1 MMMTKVVRSFWK
13 ALSLTT
19 LCPPLWITKRA
30 PGPGLTAAL
39 NSSLASLSK
48 YCQAVQALTIK
59 ASTSSALINMLKFL
73 NVFTFLS
80 SVTKDTIYFKSFFYN
95 YMYKT
100 PYYTKCFFSVTKNT
114 IFIKNIS
121 VTKIFRSFVVSKVMI
136 FWHALL
142 YDAVQVQ
149 RSVYWISPAA
159 EECEQ
164 RRGRLENCTG
174 STSSANW
181 CLDQTSRFV
190 PTW

>member
-1 MMMTKVVRSFWK
+1 MQS
-13 ALSLTT
+13 S
-19 LCPPLWITKRA
+19 WI
-30 PGPGLTAAL
+30 
-39 NSSLASLSK
+39 
-48 YCQAVQALTIK
+48 VW
-59 ASTSSALINMLKFL
+59 LINMLKSL

-100 PYYTKCFFSVTKNT
+100 PYYTKYFFSCYKKYNFLKKYFSYKN
-114 IFIKNIS
+114 FHM
-121 VTKIFRSFVVSKVMI
+121 SFVVSKVMI

-159 EECEQ
+159 GECEQ

-174 STSSANW
+174 LTSSANW

>member
-1 MMMTKVVRSFWK
+1 MKIKIKRKFIAKFINSMT
-13 ALSLTT
+13 
-19 LCPPLWITKRA
+19 
-30 PGPGLTAAL
+30 
-39 NSSLASLSK
+39 NK
-48 YCQAVQALTIK
+48 YAEIFKCI
-59 ASTSSALINMLKFL
+59 I
-73 NVFTFLS
+73 FLS

-100 PYYTKCFFSVTKNT
+100 PYYTKYFFSCYKKYNFHKKYFSYKN
-114 IFIKNIS
+114 FHL
-121 VTKIFRSFVVSKVMI
+121 SFVVSKVMI

-149 RSVYWISPAA
+149 RSVYWISLAA
-159 EECEQ
+159 GECEQ